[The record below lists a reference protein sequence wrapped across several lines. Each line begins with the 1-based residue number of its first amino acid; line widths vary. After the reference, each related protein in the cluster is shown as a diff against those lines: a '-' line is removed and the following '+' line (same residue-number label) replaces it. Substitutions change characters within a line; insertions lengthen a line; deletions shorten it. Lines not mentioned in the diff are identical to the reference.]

1 MYTYARTVFKGEKSE
16 SQIYSLLKVFLF
28 FNKVMRSSKFDPCF
42 TPPEEVGEQLKRL
55 VVFEGCKLDGLLNKG
70 EINQGAQL
78 ALSVL
83 KTAKAK
89 SVCGQGLSL
98 ITITQ
103 VSTFK
108 FTKQFHFKEDFLLK
122 LHPTRTPTLLNAY
135 LSKLLGCGSGFN
147 GYPFSETEKFALSS
161 VFFCLLL
168 LR

>member
-1 MYTYARTVFKGEKSE
+1 M
-16 SQIYSLLKVFLF
+16 FLF

-42 TPPEEVGEQLKRL
+42 TPPEEVGEQLKSL
-55 VVFEGCKLDGLLNKG
+55 VVWEGCKLDGLLNKG

-103 VSTFK
+103 VGTFK
-108 FTKQFHFKEDFLLK
+108 FTTFILKEAFLLK
-122 LHPTRTPTLLNAY
+122 LYSSRTPPLLDAY
-135 LSKLLGCGSGFN
+135 FIKFLGCGSGFN
-147 GYPFSETEKFALSS
+147 GYPFSETENLH
-161 VFFCLLL
+161 CLLAL
-168 LR
+168 LQ

>member
-1 MYTYARTVFKGEKSE
+1 MYTYARTLFKTEKSE
-16 SQIYSLLKVFLF
+16 SQIYSLRKVFLF

-42 TPPEEVGEQLKRL
+42 TSPEEVGKQLKSL
-55 VVFEGCKLDGLLNKG
+55 VVWEGCKLDGLLNKG

-78 ALSVL
+78 AMSVL

-108 FTKQFHFKEDFLLK
+108 FTKQFHFKGGLLVKTLFNSDSTMLDAYFIKFLG
-122 LHPTRTPTLLNAY
+122 R
-135 LSKLLGCGSGFN
+135 GSGFN
-147 GYPFSETEKFALSS
+147 GYPFSQTENLH
-161 VFFCLLL
+161 CLLAL

>member
-1 MYTYARTVFKGEKSE
+1 MG
-16 SQIYSLLKVFLF
+16 
-28 FNKVMRSSKFDPCF
+28 SSKFDPCF
-42 TPPEEVGEQLKRL
+42 TPPEEVGDQLKSL
-55 VVFEGCKLDGLLNKG
+55 VDWEGCRLDGFLNKG

-108 FTKQFHFKEDFLLK
+108 FTKQFHFKGVLLVK
-122 LHPTRTPTLLNAY
+122 T
-135 LSKLLGCGSGFN
+135 
-147 GYPFSETEKFALSS
+147 
-161 VFFCLLL
+161 
-168 LR
+168 

>member
-1 MYTYARTVFKGEKSE
+1 MRDVLVPTLAHFLTYMYTYACTVFKGEKSE
-16 SQIYSLLKVFLF
+16 SQIYSLRNVFLF

-42 TPPEEVGEQLKRL
+42 TPPEEIGEQLKSL
-55 VVFEGCKLDGLLNKG
+55 VVWEGCKLDGLLDKG

-108 FTKQFHFKEDFLLK
+108 LTKQFHFKGGLVITPLLD
-122 LHPTRTPTLLNAY
+122 
-135 LSKLLGCGSGFN
+135 
-147 GYPFSETEKFALSS
+147 ALI
-161 VFFCLLL
+161 FH
-168 LR
+168 

>member
-16 SQIYSLLKVFLF
+16 SQIYSLRKVFLF
-28 FNKVMRSSKFDPCF
+28 FNQVMRSSKFDPCF
-42 TPPEEVGEQLKRL
+42 TPPEGVGEQLKSL
-55 VVFEGCKLDGLLNKG
+55 VVWEGCKLDGLLNKG

-108 FTKQFHFKEDFLLK
+108 FTKQF
-122 LHPTRTPTLLNAY
+122 Y
-135 LSKLLGCGSGFN
+135 FN
-147 GYPFSETEKFALSS
+147 GGLLVKTLFISDSTI
-161 VFFCLLL
+161 VGCLFH
-168 LR
+168 

>member
-1 MYTYARTVFKGEKSE
+1 M
-16 SQIYSLLKVFLF
+16 FLF

-42 TPPEEVGEQLKRL
+42 TPPEEVGEQLKSL
-55 VVFEGCKLDGLLNKG
+55 VFWEGCKLDGLLNKG

-108 FTKQFHFKEDFLLK
+108 FIKQFHFKGGLLVK
-122 LHPTRTPTLLNAY
+122 TLFI
-135 LSKLLGCGSGFN
+135 SDSTIVGCLFH
-147 GYPFSETEKFALSS
+147 
-161 VFFCLLL
+161 
-168 LR
+168 